1 MRNKVI
7 EIAIK
12 EIGYKEGANNENKY
26 SQELYNIKG
35 QEWCADFVRWCLIK
49 AGAEDL
55 YPVSSY
61 VPTIAEWFDQKGLYK
76 NSKANGGNY
85 IPQKGDIVLFDYN
98 HNSTSDHI
106 GLVDYVEGNTVYT
119 IEGNKDNMVKSC
131 KYDLDSADIRAYCVP
146 AYAETEETI
155 EEKPKEI
162 VKYVKTSTG
171 IGVNVRSG
179 AGTNYNRVGGLDDG
193 TKVVVLEE
201 KNGFSRIDVDKWVCS
216 DYLVDKEEKIYKTV
230 TAKTGLNIR
239 ESATTGSKRIGG
251 VAFNDKVEVLAENV
265 AQNNGH
271 NWDKVKYD
279 TVIGYVANT
288 YLK

>member
-7 EIAIK
+7 EKAVA

-49 AGAEDL
+49 AGAGDL
-55 YPVSSY
+55 YPISSY
-61 VPTIAEWFDQKGLYK
+61 VPTIADWFDKKGQYK

-85 IPQKGDIVLFDYN
+85 TPQKGDIILFDYN

-119 IEGNKDNMVKSC
+119 IEGNKDNMVKRCEYS
-131 KYDLDSADIRAYCVP
+131 LDSADIRAYCIPDYPV
-146 AYAETEETI
+146 ENRKSI
-155 EEKPKEI
+155 EEIAREVIDEKWDVFPRRKELLEAAGYNYREVQDKVNEI
-162 VKYVKTSTG
+162 L
-171 IGVNVRSG
+171 GVNR
-179 AGTNYNRVGGLDDG
+179 
-193 TKVVVLEE
+193 
-201 KNGFSRIDVDKWVCS
+201 
-216 DYLVDKEEKIYKTV
+216 IYKTV

-239 ESATTGSKRIGG
+239 ENATTGSRRIAG
-251 VAFNDKVEVLAENV
+251 VAYNEKVQVLEENV
-265 AQNNGH
+265 AKNNGH

>member
-12 EIGYKEGANNENKY
+12 EIGYKEGENNFNKY
-26 SQELYNIKG
+26 SKELYNTS

-49 AGAEDL
+49 AGVGDL
-55 YPVSSY
+55 FPISSY
-61 VPTIAEWFDQKGLYK
+61 VPTIAEWYDQKELYK
-76 NSKANGGNY
+76 NSKANGGDY
-85 IPQKGDIVLFDYN
+85 TPQKGDVILFDYN
-98 HNSTSDHI
+98 HNNTSDHI
-106 GLVDYVEGNTVYT
+106 GFVDYVEGNAVYT

-131 KYDLDSADIRAYCVP
+131 KYDLDSKDIRAYCIP
-146 AYAETEETI
+146 AYPETEGTI
-155 EEKPKEI
+155 EEKPKEV

-179 AGTNYNRVGGLDDG
+179 AGTNYNRISGLADG

-201 KNGFSRIDVDKWVCS
+201 KNGFSRIDVGGWVCS
-216 DYLVDKEEKIYKTV
+216 NYLVDKEVRKYKTV

-251 VAFNDKVEVLAENV
+251 VAFNDKVQVLAENV
-265 AQNNGH
+265 ANSDGY

>member
-61 VPTIAEWFDQKGLYK
+61 VPTIAEWFDEKGLYK
-76 NSKANGGNY
+76 NSEANGGDY
-85 IPQKGDIVLFDYN
+85 TPQKGDIILFDYN

-131 KYDLDSADIRAYCVP
+131 KYDLDSADIRAYCIP
-146 AYAETEETI
+146 EY
-155 EEKPKEI
+155 K
-162 VKYVKTSTG
+162 
-171 IGVNVRSG
+171 
-179 AGTNYNRVGGLDDG
+179 
-193 TKVVVLEE
+193 VLEE
-201 KNGFSRIDVDKWVCS
+201 VKLKSIDELAQEVIDGKWDV
-216 DYLVDKEEKIYKTV
+216 YPKRKE
-230 TAKTGLNIR
+230 LL
-239 ESATTGSKRIGG
+239 ESAGYDFNAVQNRVNEIMNGNKKSNEE
-251 VAFNDKVEVLAENV
+251 VAKEVIKGDWGNGAERKERLE
-265 AQNNGH
+265 AE
-271 NWDKVKYD
+271 
-279 TVIGYVANT
+279 GYNYSEVQKIVNSMM
-288 YLK
+288 K